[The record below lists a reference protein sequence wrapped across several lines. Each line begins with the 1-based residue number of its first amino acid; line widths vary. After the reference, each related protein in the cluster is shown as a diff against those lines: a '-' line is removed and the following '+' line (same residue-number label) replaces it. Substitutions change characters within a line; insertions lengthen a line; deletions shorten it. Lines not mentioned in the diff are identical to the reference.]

1 MKYVISKMKHMDA
14 ERKYVM
20 TEMGYMNVKMKYAG
34 FRFLDFYMN

>member
-1 MKYVISKMKHMDA
+1 MDA